1 LENIRHFS
9 PASQSAASAATPEP
23 ELAQAQED
31 TFAQAQTAPA
41 GHWDELQGGVP
52 SRIPQDACAATVAH
66 GAGTAGLAPLSREW
80 SQFISHLPDARPA
93 ALNDRMAQLQRQV
106 HDNGISYNVYADA
119 DRPQRPWSLDLFPL
133 MVDALSWQQIE
144 SGVLQRMR
152 LLEHIMADTYGPQ
165 HLLAQGQL
173 PAALVQGHPG
183 YLHAMQ
189 GVPPVG
195 GQYLSL
201 AAFDL
206 ARGPDGCWWL
216 LSQRT
221 QAPSGLGYLLENRQI
236 ISRQFPQ
243 AFEEMPVQRLAQ
255 VYRDWID
262 GLKQRS
268 PAGAHAH
275 IALLTPGPYNE
286 TYFEHAY
293 LARYLG
299 LTLVQ
304 GSDLTVRDAHVFL
317 KTLQGLQPVHG
328 LVKRVDDMWLDPL
341 ELNAESTLGVPG
353 LLQAVRSGHVLVA
366 NAPGSGFLE
375 SNALLGFMPALAQA
389 LLGEDLQLP
398 AIPSWWCGEQVAL
411 QDVLPH
417 LSESVIKPTYPP
429 FSGRS
434 SFEPVIGHKLP
445 QRARD
450 EWAGRILRDGE
461 AHTVQ
466 AFLPLS
472 HTPTWQRDTPPD
484 QGSVSS
490 RPVIL
495 RVFAMADARG
505 GWQVLPGGLARL
517 GTREGIASMQRGGGS
532 ADVWVMGGAPA
543 AAARSAA
550 AAGASPA
557 SISTASSQQSQSQ
570 GQFQSQTLAM
580 DTGSTRSSLS
590 AQTQLPLHPPAA
602 ATSSALAQRQ
612 RLVTSRAAENL
623 FWMGRYT
630 ERCENTLRL
639 SRLALDVLS
648 SEDQAC
654 APLLA
659 WLNQLALCHGLV
671 APGVPAAL
679 QSRRVF
685 ERTLVAGLWDTQVTT
700 GVGFNLKAIHLAAAN
715 VRERL
720 SPEHWR
726 LIEQTQDAFFHS
738 HPAGLVPQ
746 DLVQA
751 QRVLA
756 QTSQL
761 LAAMTGAQTDR
772 MTRDDGWRL
781 LSIGRHIERLDFL
794 ALAMQMAL
802 QCGTLSEQAGF
813 DSVLAL
819 FDSTISFHAQYQQ
832 SRTLEALLEL
842 LIVNPDN
849 PRALG
854 WVAHTLRG
862 RLARMGHLSEGRT
875 EALALAIPR
884 LIDTDLGWLCD
895 EVHGTHP
902 ALQALLQQCRDA
914 ARNTSDSLNTLF
926 FAHSAQTGHSVSM

>member
-1 LENIRHFS
+1 MENIRPLS
-9 PASQSAASAATPEP
+9 TASQSAASSALRKP
-23 ELAQAQED
+23 ELGEAAASFQEAV
-31 TFAQAQTAPA
+31 FARAQTAPT

-52 SRIPQDACAATVAH
+52 SRTPAAAAPPVT
-66 GAGTAGLAPLSREW
+66 GPAPLSRAW
-80 SQFISHLPDARPA
+80 SQFISHLQDVRPA
-93 ALNDRMAQLQRQV
+93 ALNARMAQLERQV

-243 AFEEMPVQRLAQ
+243 AFENLPVQRLADT
-255 VYRDWID
+255 YRHWID

-268 PAGAHAH
+268 PAGAQAH

-304 GSDLTVRDAHVFL
+304 GSDLTVRNEHVFL

-328 LVKRVDDMWLDPL
+328 LVKRVDDVWLDPL
-341 ELNAESTLGVPG
+341 ELNADSTLGVPG
-353 LLQAVRSGHVLVA
+353 LLQAVRSGHVLLA

-375 SNALLGFMPALAQA
+375 SNALLGFMPALAQS
-389 LLGEDLQLP
+389 LLGEALKLP
-398 AIPSWWCGEQVAL
+398 AIPSWWCGEQTAL
-411 QDVLPH
+411 QDVLPR
-417 LSESVIKPTYPP
+417 LAESVIKPTYPP

-434 SFEPVIGHKLP
+434 SFEPVIGQHLT

-472 HTPTWQRDTPPD
+472 HTPTWQSGATPD
-484 QGSVSS
+484 QGSVTS
-490 RPVIL
+490 RPLIL
-495 RVFAMADARG
+495 RVFALADAQG

-532 ADVWVMGGAPA
+532 ADVWVMGESP
-543 AAARSAA
+543 STL
-550 AAGASPA
+550 ASVP
-557 SISTASSQQSQSQ
+557 SQSQSQ
-570 GQFQSQTLAM
+570 GQNQSQGQSQSQSQSPTSGLMANA
-580 DTGSTRSSLS
+580 GGLKSPLS
-590 AQTQLPLHPPAA
+590 AQTQLPLQPQKASPLAGA
-602 ATSSALAQRQ
+602 GAQRH

-639 SRLALDVLS
+639 SRLALDVLG
-648 SEDQAC
+648 SEDQGC
-654 APLLA
+654 APLVA
-659 WLNQLALCHGLV
+659 WLNQLTLSHGLV
-671 APGVPAAL
+671 APGVPTAL
-679 QSRRVF
+679 YSRRVF
-685 ERTLVAGLWDTQVTT
+685 ERSLVAGLWDTQVTT

-720 SPEHWR
+720 SPEHWS
-726 LIEQTQDAFFHS
+726 LIEQTQNAFFHA
-738 HPAGLVPQ
+738 HPDGKPPQ
-746 DLVQA
+746 DTVQA

-794 ALAMQMAL
+794 AYAMQVAL
-802 QCGTLSEQAGF
+802 QCGTLNEQAGF
-813 DSVLAL
+813 DGVLTL

-875 EALALAIPR
+875 EVLSRAIPR
-884 LIDTDLGWLCD
+884 LIDTD
-895 EVHGTHP
+895 P
-902 ALQALLQQCRDA
+902 ALLYNEQQGITPAMRELMQQCRDA
-914 ARNTSDSLNTLF
+914 ARSTSDSLNTLF
-926 FAHSAQTGHSVSM
+926 FAHSAQTGRSVGI

>member
-1 LENIRHFS
+1 M
-9 PASQSAASAATPEP
+9 
-23 ELAQAQED
+23 
-31 TFAQAQTAPA
+31 
-41 GHWDELQGGVP
+41 QGGVP
-52 SRIPQDACAATVAH
+52 SRLQASSAAESV
-66 GAGTAGLAPLSREW
+66 AGTVTGVPGFAPLSREW
-80 SQFISHLPDARPA
+80 SQFISHLQDVRPA
-93 ALNDRMAQLQRQV
+93 ALNARMAQLERQV

-165 HLLAQGQL
+165 NLLAQGQL

-243 AFEEMPVQRLAQ
+243 AFEAMPVQRLAD
-255 VYRDWID
+255 VYRSWID

-304 GSDLTVRDAHVFL
+304 GSDLTVRDEHVFL

-341 ELNAESTLGVPG
+341 ELNPESTLGVPG
-353 LLQAVRSGHVLVA
+353 LLQAVRSGNVLVA

-375 SNALLGFMPALAQA
+375 SNALLGFMPALAQS
-389 LLGEDLQLP
+389 LLGEALQLP
-398 AIPSWWCGEQVAL
+398 AIPSWWCGEQAAL
-411 QDVLPH
+411 QDVLPR
-417 LSESVIKPTYPP
+417 LPESVIKPTYPP
-429 FSGRS
+429 LSGRS
-434 SFEPVIGHKLP
+434 SFEPVIGKQLS
-445 QRARD
+445 QRERD

-466 AFLPLS
+466 AYLPLS
-472 HTPTWQRDTPPD
+472 HTPTWQPD
-484 QGSVSS
+484 AAAHKGSVSS

-495 RVFAMADARG
+495 RVFALADARG

-543 AAARSAA
+543 ATQTMQS
-550 AAGASPA
+550 
-557 SISTASSQQSQSQ
+557 QSQSQ
-570 GQFQSQTLAM
+570 GSGQSQSQIQGLSTDMGLA
-580 DTGSTRSSLS
+580 RSNLS
-590 AQTQLPLHPPAA
+590 AQTQLPLQPPSA
-602 ATSSALAQRQ
+602 SSLNGALPQRH
-612 RLVTSRAAENL
+612 RMVTSRAAESL

-639 SRLALDVLS
+639 SRLALDVLG

-654 APLLA
+654 APLVA

-685 ERTLVAGLWDTQVTT
+685 ERSLVAGLWDTQVTT
-700 GVGFNLKAIHLAAAN
+700 GVGYNLKAIHLAAAN

-720 SPEHWR
+720 SPEHWS
-726 LIEQTQDAFFHS
+726 LIEQTQNAFFHS
-738 HPAGLVPQ
+738 HPAGRPPQ
-746 DLVQA
+746 DTVQA

-772 MTRDDGWRL
+772 MTRDDGWRF

-794 ALAMQMAL
+794 AFAMQVAL
-802 QCGTLSEQAGF
+802 QCGTLNEQAGF
-813 DSVLAL
+813 DGVLAL

-832 SRTLEALLEL
+832 SRTVEALLEL

-862 RLARMGHLSEGRT
+862 RLARMGHLAEGRT
-875 EALALAIPR
+875 ETLAHAIPR
-884 LIDTDLGWLCD
+884 LIDTDLGLLCD
-895 EVHGTHP
+895 EAQGTTP
-902 ALQALLQQCRDA
+902 ALQDLLQHCRDA
-914 ARNTSDSLNTLF
+914 ARNTSDSLNTMF
-926 FAHSAQTGHSVSM
+926 FAHSAQTGHSVGV

>member
-1 LENIRHFS
+1 MEPNQDLPI
-9 PASQSAASAATPEP
+9 PAPRTP
-23 ELAQAQED
+23 
-31 TFAQAQTAPA
+31 FAQAQTAPA
-41 GHWDELQGGVP
+41 GHWDEMQGGVP
-52 SRIPQDACAATVAH
+52 AA
-66 GAGTAGLAPLSREW
+66 AGTPSFSPLSAAW
-80 SQFISHLPDARPA
+80 SDFMQHLPDVSPA
-93 ALNDRMAQLQRQV
+93 ALNARRAQLERQV

-133 MVDALSWQQIE
+133 MVDTLSWQQIAT
-144 SGVLQRMR
+144 GVLQRMR

-165 HLLAQGQL
+165 KLLRGGQL

-216 LSQRT
+216 LSQRM
-221 QAPSGLGYLLENRQI
+221 QAPSGLGYLLENRQLV
-236 ISRQFPQ
+236 SRQFPQ
-243 AFEEMPVQRLAQ
+243 AFEAMPVQRLAD
-255 VYRDWID
+255 VYRQWID
-262 GLKQRS
+262 GIKQRS
-268 PAGAHAH
+268 PAGADAH

-304 GSDLTVRDAHVFL
+304 GSDLTVRDSRVFL

-328 LVKRVDDMWLDPL
+328 LIKRVDDVWLDPL
-341 ELNAESTLGVPG
+341 ELLAESTLGVPG
-353 LLQAVRSGHVLVA
+353 LLQAVRSGNVLVA

-375 SNALLGFMPALAQA
+375 SNALLGFMPSLAQS
-389 LLGEDLQLP
+389 LLGETLHLP
-398 AIPSWWCGEQVAL
+398 AIPSWWCGEQAAM
-411 QDVLPH
+411 QDVLPR
-417 LSESVIKPTYPP
+417 LSECVIKPTYPA

-434 SFEPVIGHKLP
+434 NFEPVIGAHLS
-445 QRARD
+445 QRERD
-450 EWAGRILRDGE
+450 EWSGRIMRDGQ

-472 HTPTWQRDTPPD
+472 HTPTWQSSE
-484 QGSVSS
+484 GSGQVSS
-490 RPVIL
+490 RPLIL
-495 RVFAMADARG
+495 RVFALADAQG

-532 ADVWVMGGAPA
+532 ADVWVLGTA
-543 AAARSAA
+543 A
-550 AAGASPA
+550 
-557 SISTASSQQSQSQ
+557 
-570 GQFQSQTLAM
+570 
-580 DTGSTRSSLS
+580 SLS
-590 AQTQLPLHPPAA
+590 PKSPTPATQLPLMAPLVA
-602 ATSSALAQRQ
+602 SQVQRQ
-612 RLVTSRAAENL
+612 RLATSRAAENL

-639 SRLALDVLS
+639 SRLTLDVLG
-648 SEDQAC
+648 SEDQTC
-654 APLLA
+654 GPLVD
-659 WLNQLALCHGLV
+659 WLNRLALSQGLV

-685 ERTLVAGLWDTQVTT
+685 ERTLVAGLWDTQATT
-700 GVGFNLKAIHLAAAN
+700 GVGYNLKAIHLAAAN

-726 LIEQTQDAFFHS
+726 LIEQAQTAFFHAS
-738 HPAGLVPQ
+738 PKAPHDAI
-746 DLVQA
+746 QA

-781 LSIGRHIERLDFL
+781 MSIGRHIERLDFL
-794 ALAMQMAL
+794 SLAMQMAL
-802 QCGTLSEQAGF
+802 QGETLQTQAGF
-813 DSVLAL
+813 DGVLAL
-819 FDSTISFHAQYQQ
+819 FDSTISFHALYQQ
-832 SRTLEALLEL
+832 SRTVSALLEL
-842 LIVNPDN
+842 IIVNTDN
-849 PRALG
+849 PRSLA
-854 WVAHTLRG
+854 WVANTLRG
-862 RLARMGHLSEGRT
+862 RLARMGHLAEGRT
-875 EALALAIPR
+875 EELSHHIPR
-884 LIDTDLGWLCD
+884 LIGRDVNELCPDGLRTTTALTDLLF
-895 EVHGTHP
+895 E
-902 ALQALLQQCRDA
+902 CRQA
-914 ARNTSDSLNTLF
+914 ARQTSDQLNTLF
-926 FAHSAQTGHSVSM
+926 FSHSVLAGQVVSA

>member
-1 LENIRHFS
+1 
-9 PASQSAASAATPEP
+9 
-23 ELAQAQED
+23 
-31 TFAQAQTAPA
+31 
-41 GHWDELQGGVP
+41 
-52 SRIPQDACAATVAH
+52 
-66 GAGTAGLAPLSREW
+66 
-80 SQFISHLPDARPA
+80 
-93 ALNDRMAQLQRQV
+93 
-106 HDNGISYNVYADA
+106 
-119 DRPQRPWSLDLFPL
+119 
-133 MVDALSWQQIE
+133 
-144 SGVLQRMR
+144 
-152 LLEHIMADTYGPQ
+152 
-165 HLLAQGQL
+165 
-173 PAALVQGHPG
+173 
-183 YLHAMQ
+183 
-189 GVPPVG
+189 
-195 GQYLSL
+195 
-201 AAFDL
+201 
-206 ARGPDGCWWL
+206 
-216 LSQRT
+216 
-221 QAPSGLGYLLENRQI
+221 LGYLLENRQI

-243 AFEEMPVQRLAQ
+243 AFESLPVQRLADT
-255 VYRDWID
+255 YRSWID

-268 PAGAHAH
+268 PAGADAH

-304 GSDLTVRDAHVFL
+304 GSDLTVRDERVFL

-328 LVKRVDDMWLDPL
+328 LVKRVDDAWLDPL
-341 ELNAESTLGVPG
+341 ELRAESTLGVPG
-353 LLQAVRSGHVLVA
+353 LLQAVRSGNVLVA

-375 SNALLGFMPALAQA
+375 SNALLGFMPALAQS
-389 LLGEDLQLP
+389 LLGEALQLP
-398 AIPSWWCGEQVAL
+398 AIPSWWCGEQAAL
-411 QDVLPH
+411 HDVLPR

-429 FSGRS
+429 LSGRS
-434 SFEPVIGHKLP
+434 SFEPVMG
-445 QRARD
+445 QRLSQRERD

-472 HTPTWQRDTPPD
+472 HTPTWQAGDGAQ
-484 QGSVSS
+484 QGAVSS

-495 RVFAMADARG
+495 RVFALADAQG

-532 ADVWVMGGAPA
+532 ADVWVMGQ
-543 AAARSAA
+543 RSMPNAQSPTA
-550 AAGASPA
+550 EHASGQ
-557 SISTASSQQSQSQ
+557 SQSQSQ
-570 GQFQSQTLAM
+570 GQIQS
-580 DTGSTRSSLS
+580 
-590 AQTQLPLHPPAA
+590 QTQLPLQAQG
-602 ATSSALAQRQ
+602 ATPHNGALAQRHL
-612 RLVTSRAAENL
+612 LVTSRAAENL

-639 SRLALDVLS
+639 SRLALDVLG
-648 SEDQAC
+648 SEDQTC
-654 APLLA
+654 APLVA
-659 WLNQLALCHGLV
+659 WLNQLALSHGLV

-685 ERTLVAGLWDTQVTT
+685 ERSLVAGLWDTQVTT

-726 LIEQTQDAFFHS
+726 LIEQAQEAFVPPN
-738 HPAGLVPQ
+738 PAASPPQ
-746 DLVQA
+746 DTLHA

-794 ALAMQMAL
+794 AFAMQAAL
-802 QCGTLSEQAGF
+802 QCGTLNEQAGF
-813 DSVLAL
+813 DGVLSL

-832 SRTLEALLEL
+832 SRTAGALLEL
-842 LIVNPDN
+842 LIVNADN

-862 RLARMGHLSEGRT
+862 RLARMGALADGQT
-875 EALALAIPR
+875 QALALAIPR
-884 LIDTDLGWLCD
+884 LIDTDLGQLCD
-895 EVHGTHP
+895 AQQQPTP
-902 ALQALLQQCRDA
+902 ALRSMLQACRDA
-914 ARNTSDSLNTLF
+914 ARQTSDSLNTLF
-926 FAHSAQTGHSVSM
+926 FAHSAQTGHSVGAGMARP

>member
-1 LENIRHFS
+1 MENIRPLS
-9 PASQSAASAATPEP
+9 TASQSAASSALRKP
-23 ELAQAQED
+23 ELGEAASSLPD
-31 TFAQAQTAPA
+31 AAFARAQTAPT

-52 SRIPQDACAATVAH
+52 SRTPAAAASPVT
-66 GAGTAGLAPLSREW
+66 GPAPLSRAW
-80 SQFISHLPDARPA
+80 SQFISHLQDVRPA
-93 ALNDRMAQLQRQV
+93 ALNARMAQLERQV

-165 HLLAQGQL
+165 QLLAQGQL

-243 AFEEMPVQRLAQ
+243 AFENLPVQRLADT
-255 VYRDWID
+255 YRHWID

-268 PAGAHAH
+268 PAGAQAH

-304 GSDLTVRDAHVFL
+304 GSDLTVRNEHVFL

-328 LVKRVDDMWLDPL
+328 LVKRVDDVWLDPL
-341 ELNAESTLGVPG
+341 ELNADSTLGVPG
-353 LLQAVRSGHVLVA
+353 LLQAVRSGHVLLA

-375 SNALLGFMPALAQA
+375 SNALLGFMPALAQS
-389 LLGEDLQLP
+389 LLGEALKLP
-398 AIPSWWCGEQVAL
+398 AIPSWWCGEQTAL
-411 QDVLPH
+411 QDVLPR

-434 SFEPVIGHKLP
+434 SFEPVIGQHLT

-472 HTPTWQRDTPPD
+472 HTPTWQSGDTPD
-484 QGSVSS
+484 QGAVTS
-490 RPVIL
+490 RPLIL
-495 RVFAMADARG
+495 RVFALADAQG

-532 ADVWVMGGAPA
+532 ADVWVMGESP
-543 AAARSAA
+543 STM
-550 AAGASPA
+550 ASVP
-557 SISTASSQQSQSQ
+557 SQNQNQNQNQSQSQSQ
-570 GQFQSQTLAM
+570 GQSQSQSQSPTSGLMANA
-580 DTGSTRSSLS
+580 GGLKSPLS
-590 AQTQLPLHPPAA
+590 AQTQLPLQPQKASPLAGA
-602 ATSSALAQRQ
+602 GAQRH

-639 SRLALDVLS
+639 SRLALDVLG
-648 SEDQAC
+648 SEDQGC
-654 APLLA
+654 APLVA
-659 WLNQLALCHGLV
+659 WLNQLTLSHGLV
-671 APGVPAAL
+671 APGVPTAL
-679 QSRRVF
+679 YSRRVF
-685 ERTLVAGLWDTQVTT
+685 ERSLVAGLWDTQVTT

-720 SPEHWR
+720 SPEHWS
-726 LIEQTQDAFFHS
+726 LIEQTQNAFFHA
-738 HPAGLVPQ
+738 HPDGKPPQ
-746 DLVQA
+746 DTVQA

-794 ALAMQMAL
+794 AYAMQVAL
-802 QCGTLSEQAGF
+802 QCGTLNEQAGF
-813 DSVLAL
+813 DGVLTL
-819 FDSTISFHAQYQQ
+819 FDSTISFHSQYQQ

-875 EALALAIPR
+875 EVLSRAIPR
-884 LIDTDLGWLCD
+884 LIDTDPSLLYSEQQGI
-895 EVHGTHP
+895 TP
-902 ALQALLQQCRDA
+902 AMRELMQQCRDA
-914 ARNTSDSLNTLF
+914 ARSTSDSLNTLF
-926 FAHSAQTGHSVSM
+926 FAHSAQTGRSVGI

>member
-1 LENIRHFS
+1 MENIRPFS
-9 PASQSAASAATPEP
+9 TASQSAVFSALRKP
-23 ELAQAQED
+23 ELADAQGA

-52 SRIPQDACAATVAH
+52 PRSPKSQSAEGVDVP
-66 GAGTAGLAPLSREW
+66 AGFAPLGREW
-80 SQFISHLPDARPA
+80 SQFIAHLQDVRPA
-93 ALNDRMAQLQRQV
+93 ALNARMAQLERQV

-165 HLLAQGQL
+165 NLLAQGQL

-243 AFEEMPVQRLAQ
+243 AFEAMPVQRLAD
-255 VYRDWID
+255 VYRSWID

-304 GSDLTVRDAHVFL
+304 GSDLTVRDEHVFL

-341 ELNAESTLGVPG
+341 ELNAESSLGVPG
-353 LLQAVRSGHVLVA
+353 LLQAVRSGHVLLA

-375 SNALLGFMPALAQA
+375 SNALLGFMPALAQS
-389 LLGEDLQLP
+389 LLGEALQLP
-398 AIPSWWCGEQVAL
+398 AIPSWWCGEQAAL
-411 QDVLPH
+411 QDVLPR
-417 LSESVIKPTYPP
+417 LPESVIKPTYPP
-429 FSGRS
+429 LSGRS
-434 SFEPVIGHKLP
+434 SFEPVIGKQLS
-445 QRARD
+445 QRERD

-466 AFLPLS
+466 AYLPLS
-472 HTPTWQRDTPPD
+472 HTPTWQPD
-484 QGSVSS
+484 AAAHKGSVSS
-490 RPVIL
+490 RTVIL
-495 RVFAMADARG
+495 RVFALADARG

-543 AAARSAA
+543 ATQTLQS
-550 AAGASPA
+550 
-557 SISTASSQQSQSQ
+557 QSQSQ
-570 GQFQSQTLAM
+570 GSGQSQSQSQGLSADMGLA
-580 DTGSTRSSLS
+580 RSHLS
-590 AQTQLPLHPPAA
+590 AQTQLPLQPPSA
-602 ATSSALAQRQ
+602 SSLNGALPQRH
-612 RLVTSRAAENL
+612 RMVTSRAAESL

-639 SRLALDVLS
+639 SRLALDVLG

-654 APLLA
+654 APLVA

-685 ERTLVAGLWDTQVTT
+685 ERSLVAGLWDTHVTT
-700 GVGFNLKAIHLAAAN
+700 GVGYNLKAIHLAAAN

-720 SPEHWR
+720 SPEHWS
-726 LIEQTQDAFFHS
+726 LIEQTQNAFFHS
-738 HPAGLVPQ
+738 HPAGRPPQ
-746 DLVQA
+746 DTVQA

-794 ALAMQMAL
+794 ALAMQVAL
-802 QCGTLSEQAGF
+802 QCGTLNAQAGF
-813 DSVLAL
+813 DGVLAL

-832 SRTLEALLEL
+832 SRTVEALLEL

-862 RLARMGHLSEGRT
+862 RLARMGHLAESRT
-875 EALALAIPR
+875 EALAQAIPR
-884 LIDTDLGWLCD
+884 LIDTDLGLLCD
-895 EVHGTHP
+895 QAQGTTP
-902 ALQALLQQCRDA
+902 SLQDLLQHCRDA

-926 FAHSAQTGHSVSM
+926 FAHSAQTGHSVGI

>member
-1 LENIRHFS
+1 M
-9 PASQSAASAATPEP
+9 
-23 ELAQAQED
+23 
-31 TFAQAQTAPA
+31 
-41 GHWDELQGGVP
+41 QGGVP
-52 SRIPQDACAATVAH
+52 SRLQASSAAESV
-66 GAGTAGLAPLSREW
+66 AGTVTGVPGFAPLSREW
-80 SQFISHLPDARPA
+80 SQFISHLQDVRPA
-93 ALNDRMAQLQRQV
+93 ALNARMAQLERQV

-165 HLLAQGQL
+165 NLLAQGQL

-243 AFEEMPVQRLAQ
+243 AFEAMPVQRLAD
-255 VYRDWID
+255 VYRSWID

-304 GSDLTVRDAHVFL
+304 GSDLTVRDEHVFL

-341 ELNAESTLGVPG
+341 ELNPESTLGVPG
-353 LLQAVRSGHVLVA
+353 LLQAVRSGNVLVA

-375 SNALLGFMPALAQA
+375 SNALLGFMPALAQS
-389 LLGEDLQLP
+389 LLGEALQLP
-398 AIPSWWCGEQVAL
+398 AIPSWWCGEQAAL
-411 QDVLPH
+411 QDVLPR
-417 LSESVIKPTYPP
+417 LPESVIKPTYPP
-429 FSGRS
+429 LSGRS
-434 SFEPVIGHKLP
+434 SFEPVIGKQLS
-445 QRARD
+445 QRERD

-466 AFLPLS
+466 AYLPLS
-472 HTPTWQRDTPPD
+472 HTPTWQPD
-484 QGSVSS
+484 AAAHKGSVSS

-495 RVFAMADARG
+495 RVFALADARG

-543 AAARSAA
+543 ATQTMQS
-550 AAGASPA
+550 
-557 SISTASSQQSQSQ
+557 QSQSQ
-570 GQFQSQTLAM
+570 GSGPSQSQFQGLSTDMGLA
-580 DTGSTRSSLS
+580 RSNLS
-590 AQTQLPLHPPAA
+590 AQTQLPLQPPSA
-602 ATSSALAQRQ
+602 SSLNGALPQRH
-612 RLVTSRAAENL
+612 RMVTSRAAESL

-639 SRLALDVLS
+639 SRLALDVLG

-654 APLLA
+654 APLVA

-685 ERTLVAGLWDTQVTT
+685 ERSLVAGLWDTQVTT
-700 GVGFNLKAIHLAAAN
+700 GVGYNLKAIHLAAAN

-720 SPEHWR
+720 SPEHWS
-726 LIEQTQDAFFHS
+726 LIEQTQNAFFHS
-738 HPAGLVPQ
+738 HPAGRPPQ
-746 DLVQA
+746 DTVQA

-794 ALAMQMAL
+794 AFAMQVAL
-802 QCGTLSEQAGF
+802 QCGTLNEQAGF
-813 DSVLAL
+813 DGVLAL

-832 SRTLEALLEL
+832 SRTVEALLEL

-862 RLARMGHLSEGRT
+862 RLARMGHLAEGRT
-875 EALALAIPR
+875 EALAHAIPR
-884 LIDTDLGWLCD
+884 LIDTDLGLLCD
-895 EVHGTHP
+895 EAQGTTP
-902 ALQALLQQCRDA
+902 ALQDLLQHCRDA
-914 ARNTSDSLNTLF
+914 ARNTSDSLNTMF
-926 FAHSAQTGHSVSM
+926 FAHSAQTGHSVGV

>member
-1 LENIRHFS
+1 M
-9 PASQSAASAATPEP
+9 
-23 ELAQAQED
+23 
-31 TFAQAQTAPA
+31 
-41 GHWDELQGGVP
+41 QGGVP
-52 SRIPQDACAATVAH
+52 SRLQASSAAESV
-66 GAGTAGLAPLSREW
+66 AGTVTGVPGFAPLSREW
-80 SQFISHLPDARPA
+80 SQFISHLQDVRPA
-93 ALNDRMAQLQRQV
+93 ALNARMAQLERQV

-165 HLLAQGQL
+165 NLLAQGQL

-243 AFEEMPVQRLAQ
+243 AFEAMPVQRLAD
-255 VYRDWID
+255 VYRSWID

-304 GSDLTVRDAHVFL
+304 GSDLTVRDEHVFL

-341 ELNAESTLGVPG
+341 ELNPESTLGVPG
-353 LLQAVRSGHVLVA
+353 LLQAVRSGNVLVA

-375 SNALLGFMPALAQA
+375 SNALLGFMPALAQS
-389 LLGEDLQLP
+389 LLGEALQLP
-398 AIPSWWCGEQVAL
+398 AIPSWWCGEQAAL
-411 QDVLPH
+411 QDVLPR
-417 LSESVIKPTYPP
+417 LPESVIKPTYPP
-429 FSGRS
+429 LSGRS
-434 SFEPVIGHKLP
+434 SFEPVIGKQLS
-445 QRARD
+445 QRERD

-466 AFLPLS
+466 AYLPLS
-472 HTPTWQRDTPPD
+472 HTPTWQPD
-484 QGSVSS
+484 AAAHKGSVSS

-495 RVFAMADARG
+495 RVFALADARG

-543 AAARSAA
+543 A
-550 AAGASPA
+550 
-557 SISTASSQQSQSQ
+557 TQTMQSQSQSQSQ
-570 GQFQSQTLAM
+570 GSGQSQSQIQGLSTDMGLA
-580 DTGSTRSSLS
+580 RSNLS
-590 AQTQLPLHPPAA
+590 AQTQLPLQPPSA
-602 ATSSALAQRQ
+602 SSLNGALPQRH
-612 RLVTSRAAENL
+612 RMVTSRAAESL

-639 SRLALDVLS
+639 SRLALDVLG

-654 APLLA
+654 APLVA

-685 ERTLVAGLWDTQVTT
+685 ERSLVAGLWDTQVTT
-700 GVGFNLKAIHLAAAN
+700 GVGYNLKAIHLAAAN

-720 SPEHWR
+720 SPEHWS
-726 LIEQTQDAFFHS
+726 LIEQTQNAFFHS
-738 HPAGLVPQ
+738 HPAGRPPQ
-746 DLVQA
+746 DTVQA

-794 ALAMQMAL
+794 AFAMQVAL
-802 QCGTLSEQAGF
+802 QCGTLNEQAGF
-813 DSVLAL
+813 DGVLAL

-832 SRTLEALLEL
+832 SRTVEALLEL

-862 RLARMGHLSEGRT
+862 RLARMGHLAEGRT
-875 EALALAIPR
+875 EALAHAIPR
-884 LIDTDLGWLCD
+884 LIDTDLGLLCD
-895 EVHGTHP
+895 EAQGTTP
-902 ALQALLQQCRDA
+902 ALQDLLQHCRDA
-914 ARNTSDSLNTLF
+914 ARNTSDSLNTMF
-926 FAHSAQTGHSVSM
+926 FAHSAQTGHSVGV

>member
-1 LENIRHFS
+1 MELNQDLPI
-9 PASQSAASAATPEP
+9 PAPRTP
-23 ELAQAQED
+23 
-31 TFAQAQTAPA
+31 FAQAQTAPA

-52 SRIPQDACAATVAH
+52 AA
-66 GAGTAGLAPLSREW
+66 AGTPSFSPFSAAW
-80 SQFISHLPDARPA
+80 SDFMQHLPDVSPA
-93 ALNDRMAQLQRQV
+93 ALNARKAQLERQV

-133 MVDALSWQQIE
+133 MVDTLSWQQIAT
-144 SGVLQRMR
+144 GVLQRMR

-165 HLLAQGQL
+165 KLLRGGQL

-216 LSQRT
+216 LSQRM
-221 QAPSGLGYLLENRQI
+221 QAPSGLGYLLENRQLV
-236 ISRQFPQ
+236 SRQFPQ
-243 AFEEMPVQRLAQ
+243 AFEAMPVQRLAD
-255 VYRDWID
+255 VYRQWID
-262 GLKQRS
+262 GIKQRS
-268 PAGAHAH
+268 PAGADAH

-304 GSDLTVRDAHVFL
+304 GSDLTVRDSRVFL

-328 LVKRVDDMWLDPL
+328 LIKRVDDVWLDPL
-341 ELNAESTLGVPG
+341 ELLAESTLGVPG
-353 LLQAVRSGHVLVA
+353 LLQAVRSGNVLVA

-375 SNALLGFMPALAQA
+375 SNALLGFMPSLAHS
-389 LLGEDLQLP
+389 LLGETLHLP
-398 AIPSWWCGEQVAL
+398 AIPSWWCGEQAAM
-411 QDVLPH
+411 QDVLPR
-417 LSESVIKPTYPP
+417 LSECVIKPTYPA

-434 SFEPVIGHKLP
+434 NFEPVIGANLS
-445 QRARD
+445 QRERD
-450 EWAGRILRDGE
+450 EWSGRIMRDGQ

-472 HTPTWQRDTPPD
+472 HTPTWQSSE
-484 QGSVSS
+484 GSGQVSS
-490 RPVIL
+490 RPLIL
-495 RVFAMADARG
+495 RVFALADAQG

-532 ADVWVMGGAPA
+532 ADVWVLGPA
-543 AAARSAA
+543 A
-550 AAGASPA
+550 
-557 SISTASSQQSQSQ
+557 
-570 GQFQSQTLAM
+570 
-580 DTGSTRSSLS
+580 SLS
-590 AQTQLPLHPPAA
+590 PKSPTPATQLPLMAPLVA
-602 ATSSALAQRQ
+602 SQVQRQ
-612 RLVTSRAAENL
+612 RLATSRAAENL

-639 SRLALDVLS
+639 SRLTLDVLG
-648 SEDQAC
+648 SEDQTC
-654 APLLA
+654 GPLVD
-659 WLNQLALCHGLV
+659 WLNRLALSQGLV

-700 GVGFNLKAIHLAAAN
+700 GVGYNLKAIHLAAAN

-726 LIEQTQDAFFHS
+726 LIEQAQTAFFHAS
-738 HPAGLVPQ
+738 PKAPHDAI
-746 DLVQA
+746 QA

-781 LSIGRHIERLDFL
+781 MSIGRHIERLDFL
-794 ALAMQMAL
+794 SLAMQMAL
-802 QCGTLSEQAGF
+802 QGETLQTQAGF
-813 DSVLAL
+813 DGVLAL
-819 FDSTISFHAQYQQ
+819 FDSTISFHALYQQ
-832 SRTLEALLEL
+832 SRTVSALLEL
-842 LIVNPDN
+842 IIINTDN
-849 PRALG
+849 PRSLA
-854 WVAHTLRG
+854 WVANTLRG
-862 RLARMGHLSEGRT
+862 RLARMGHLAEGRT
-875 EALALAIPR
+875 EELSHHIPR
-884 LIDTDLGWLCD
+884 LIGRDVNELCPDGLRTTTALTDLLF
-895 EVHGTHP
+895 E
-902 ALQALLQQCRDA
+902 CRQA
-914 ARNTSDSLNTLF
+914 ARQASDQLNTLF
-926 FAHSAQTGHSVSM
+926 FSHSVLAGQVVSA

>member
-1 LENIRHFS
+1 LENIRPFS
-9 PASQSAASAATPEP
+9 TASQSAASSALRKP
-23 ELAQAQED
+23 ELADAQGA

-41 GHWDELQGGVP
+41 GHWDEMQGGVP
-52 SRIPQDACAATVAH
+52 SRLQASSAAESV
-66 GAGTAGLAPLSREW
+66 AGTVTGVPGFAPLSREW
-80 SQFISHLPDARPA
+80 SQFISHLQDVRPA
-93 ALNDRMAQLQRQV
+93 ALNARMAQLERQV

-165 HLLAQGQL
+165 NLLAQGQL

-243 AFEEMPVQRLAQ
+243 AFEAMPVQRLAD
-255 VYRDWID
+255 VYRSWID

-304 GSDLTVRDAHVFL
+304 GSDLTVRDEHVFL

-341 ELNAESTLGVPG
+341 ELNPESTLGVPG
-353 LLQAVRSGHVLVA
+353 LLQAVRSGNVLVA

-375 SNALLGFMPALAQA
+375 SNALLGFMPALAQS
-389 LLGEDLQLP
+389 LLGEALQLP
-398 AIPSWWCGEQVAL
+398 AIPSWWCGEQAAL
-411 QDVLPH
+411 QDVLPR
-417 LSESVIKPTYPP
+417 LPESVIKPTYPP
-429 FSGRS
+429 LSGRS
-434 SFEPVIGHKLP
+434 SFEPVIGKQLS
-445 QRARD
+445 QRERD

-466 AFLPLS
+466 AYLPLS
-472 HTPTWQRDTPPD
+472 HTPTWQPD
-484 QGSVSS
+484 AAAHKGSVSS

-495 RVFAMADARG
+495 RVFALADARG

-543 AAARSAA
+543 A
-550 AAGASPA
+550 
-557 SISTASSQQSQSQ
+557 TQTLQSQSLGQGQSQSQ
-570 GQFQSQTLAM
+570 IQGLSTDMGLA
-580 DTGSTRSSLS
+580 RSNLS
-590 AQTQLPLHPPAA
+590 AQTQLPLQPPSA
-602 ATSSALAQRQ
+602 SSLNGALPQRH
-612 RLVTSRAAENL
+612 RMVTSRAAESL

-639 SRLALDVLS
+639 SRLALDVLG

-654 APLLA
+654 APLVA

-685 ERTLVAGLWDTQVTT
+685 ERSLVAGLWDTQVTT
-700 GVGFNLKAIHLAAAN
+700 GVGYNLKAIHLAAAN

-720 SPEHWR
+720 SPEHWS
-726 LIEQTQDAFFHS
+726 LIEQTQNAFFHS
-738 HPAGLVPQ
+738 HPAGRPPQ
-746 DLVQA
+746 DTVQA

-794 ALAMQMAL
+794 AFAMQVAL
-802 QCGTLSEQAGF
+802 QCGTLNEQAGF
-813 DSVLAL
+813 DGVLAL

-832 SRTLEALLEL
+832 SRTVEALLEL

-862 RLARMGHLSEGRT
+862 RLARMGHLAEGRT
-875 EALALAIPR
+875 ETLAHAIPR
-884 LIDTDLGWLCD
+884 LIDTDLGLLCD
-895 EVHGTHP
+895 EAQGTTP
-902 ALQALLQQCRDA
+902 ALQDLLQHCRDA
-914 ARNTSDSLNTLF
+914 ARNTSDSLNTMF
-926 FAHSAQTGHSVSM
+926 FAHSAQTGHSVGV

>member
-1 LENIRHFS
+1 MENIRPFS
-9 PASQSAASAATPEP
+9 LPSQATASSALRKP
-23 ELAQAQED
+23 ELSDAQQA
-31 TFAQAQTAPA
+31 TFAQAQTAPS

-52 SRIPQDACAATVAH
+52 QRPIGGEETSTPA
-66 GAGTAGLAPLSREW
+66 LPPLSREW
-80 SQFISHLPDARPA
+80 SEFMAHLQDTRPA
-93 ALNDRMAQLQRQV
+93 ALNARMAQLERQV
-106 HDNGISYNVYADA
+106 RDNGISYNVYADA

-133 MVDALSWQQIE
+133 MVDTLSWQQIE

-165 HLLAQGQL
+165 RLLAQGQL
-173 PAALVQGHPG
+173 PAALIQGHPG

-243 AFEEMPVQRLAQ
+243 AFEAMPVQRLTDA
-255 VYRDWID
+255 YRSWID

-268 PAGAHAH
+268 PAGAQAH

-304 GSDLTVRDAHVFL
+304 GSDLTVRDEHVFL

-353 LLQAVRSGHVLVA
+353 LLQAVRSGNVLVA

-375 SNALLGFMPALAQA
+375 SNALLGFMPALAQS
-389 LLGEDLQLP
+389 LLGESLQLP
-398 AIPSWWCGEQVAL
+398 AIPSWWCGEQAAL

-417 LSESVIKPTYPP
+417 LPESVIKPTYPP

-434 SFEPVIGHKLP
+434 SFEPVIGQHLS

-472 HTPTWQRDTPPD
+472 HTPTWQPEAASDK
-484 QGSVSS
+484 GSVSS

-495 RVFAMADARG
+495 RVFALADTQG

-532 ADVWVMGGAPA
+532 ADVWVMNRAEP
-543 AAARSAA
+543 S
-550 AAGASPA
+550 
-557 SISTASSQQSQSQ
+557 STQTQSQSQ
-570 GQFQSQTLAM
+570 NQGPSQSPSFAADSGPMRTTL
-580 DTGSTRSSLS
+580 TS
-590 AQTQLPLHPPAA
+590 QTQLPLQPHVSTPIAGA
-602 ATSSALAQRQ
+602 SAHRH

-639 SRLALDVLS
+639 SRLALDVLG

-654 APLLA
+654 APLVA
-659 WLNQLALCHGLV
+659 WLNQLALSHGLV

-685 ERTLVAGLWDTQVTT
+685 ERSLVAGLWDTQVTT
-700 GVGFNLKAIHLAAAN
+700 GVGYNLKAIHLAAAN

-720 SPEHWR
+720 SPEHWS
-726 LIEQTQDAFFHS
+726 LIEQTQNAFFHS
-738 HPAGLVPQ
+738 DPAGVAPQ
-746 DLVQA
+746 DTVQA

-794 ALAMQMAL
+794 AHAMQVAMH
-802 QCGTLSEQAGF
+802 CGTLNEQAGF
-813 DSVLAL
+813 DGVLAL

-832 SRTLEALLEL
+832 SRTLGALLEL

-862 RLARMGHLSEGRT
+862 RLARMGDLAEGRT
-875 EALALAIPR
+875 EALARAIPR
-884 LIDTDLGWLCD
+884 LIDTDLGLLCD
-895 EVHGTHP
+895 AQQRTTP
-902 ALQALLQQCRDA
+902 ALQDLLQQCRDT
-914 ARNTSDSLNTLF
+914 ARHTSDSLNTLF
-926 FAHSAQTGHSVSM
+926 FAHSAQTGHSVGIGVAP